1 MTTRTQR
8 NRLRNI
14 LLLGLAFSAHAA
26 EQGDT
31 TQITVSG
38 TLVDAPVC
46 TINGN
51 NQIDVDFGDDVVI
64 NRIDGVS
71 YKNTPIRFDLVCTSL
86 AKQGLLVTFDGTPS
100 PFNSQY
106 IDTSV
111 DGLGI
116 RIFLD
121 GVIPI
126 PRGTGAAF
134 SYQDIAGAHF
144 SAAPVVQS
152 GVTLSA
158 QPFTGAG
165 TVTLRYQ

>member
-1 MTTRTQR
+1 MTARTLR
-8 NRLRNI
+8 NRLRDM
-14 LLLGLAFSAHAA
+14 LLLGMAFTAHAA

-46 TINGN
+46 TVNGN
-51 NQIDVDFGDDVVI
+51 NQIDVDFGDDVII

-71 YKNTPIRFDLVCTSL
+71 YKNTPMRFDLVCTSL
-86 AKQGLLVTFDGTPS
+86 AKQGLRVTFDGAPS

-111 DGLGI
+111 EGLGI

-121 GVIPI
+121 DVIPI
-126 PRGTGAAF
+126 PRGAGVEF
-134 SYQDIAGAHF
+134 SYQDVAGVRF
-144 SAAPVVQS
+144 SAVPVVQS

-165 TVTLRYQ
+165 TVILRYQ